1 VFAEA
6 AHALLGPTIT
16 VPGRLTGAVEQ
27 PSDLPIRHQPGQLA
41 NERYRILRDTRIMPA
56 GCVQSLLDLQCGV
69 ASALPVQDGV
79 NDRAFATDE
88 TAVANFA

>member
-1 VFAEA
+1 
-6 AHALLGPTIT
+6 
-16 VPGRLTGAVEQ
+16 
-27 PSDLPIRHQPGQLA
+27 
-41 NERYRILRDTRIMPA
+41 MPA